1 VRAVDCW
8 CGFLV
13 QGENDEELVRGLRE
27 HVDNEH
33 ADEPR
38 SDKDVRSRV
47 SERGYEPPTG
57 DPPWAY

>member
-1 VRAVDCW
+1 M
-8 CGFLV
+8 
-13 QGENDEELVRGLRE
+13 QGENDEELVRGLKE

-33 ADEPR
+33 ADEER
-38 SDKDVRSRV
+38 SDQDVRSRV

>member
-1 VRAVDCW
+1 M
-8 CGFLV
+8 
-13 QGENDEELVRGLRE
+13 QGENDEELVRCLIE
-27 HVDNEH
+27 HVDNELG
-33 ADEPR
+33 DEPR